1 VTKELPSKEQFSFIP
16 ELGFRISVQPK
27 MMPRIHCLVRIRL
40 VLVLGILSLLL
51 PESLVGYGVLSH
63 EELIDISWNSD
74 IRPALL
80 KRYPDATPEQVKEAH
95 AYAYGGSVIQD
106 LGYYPFGS
114 HDFTN
119 LLHYVRT
126 GSFVAWMLRDAQN
139 INEYAFALG
148 ALSHYAADIWGHP
161 AVNAGVAIEYP
172 ELKKKFGTEVTYEDN
187 PEAHLKTEF
196 SFDVVQV
203 ANQRYISKQFHD
215 FIGFNVSEELLE
227 RAFTHNYGV
236 TVDSLLH
243 WDDLTIE
250 SYRFS
255 VSRVIP
261 EMTQVAL
268 ATREHHIHE
277 KNDRA
282 KKEFL
287 FHLSRAD
294 YEKEFGAKYRKP
306 GIFARILAFF
316 LRLIPKFGH
325 FKALTYKDPTPM
337 TEDLYFRSMN
347 DVVKEYHVLVQ
358 EAEKGDL
365 SFADRNLDTGEST
378 VPGKYDLADKAY
390 AQLVRKLYEQHF
402 ARVTPAL
409 KQNILDFFSGP
420 VKHAVQ
426 KKKDWEKTEIA
437 LIALKDYRA
446 TAESLSVKQRQD
458 SVAGEIKQDSEEGN
472 TQEKTGKRKDAP
484 LHDAKSGNRPGQ
496 PPN

>member
-1 VTKELPSKEQFSFIP
+1 
-16 ELGFRISVQPK
+16 
-27 MMPRIHCLVRIRL
+27 MMPRTQRL
-40 VLVLGILSLLL
+40 MSLRVFLILGVLSLLL
-51 PESLVGYGVLSH
+51 PQSLAGYGVLSH
-63 EELIDISWNSD
+63 EQLIDISWASD
-74 IRPALL
+74 IRPALV
-80 KRYPDATPEQVKEAH
+80 KRFPEATADQLKEAH

-126 GSFVAWMLRDAQN
+126 GSFVAWMLHDARN
-139 INEYAFALG
+139 VNEYAFALG

-161 AVNAGVAIEYP
+161 AVNAGVGIEYP
-172 ELKKKFGTEVTYEDN
+172 KLRKRFGSEVTYEDN

-203 ANQRYISKQFHD
+203 AKRRYISKEFHD
-215 FIGFNVSEELLE
+215 FIGFQVSEELLE
-227 RAFTHNYGV
+227 RAFAHNYGI

-277 KNDRA
+277 KDNKT
-282 KKEFL
+282 KKQFL

-294 YEKEFGAKYRKP
+294 YEKEFGAKYRRP

-316 LRLIPKFGH
+316 LRIIPKFGS
-325 FKALTYKDPTPM
+325 FKALAYKDPTPT

-347 DVVKEYHVLVQ
+347 EVVTHYHALVQ

-365 SFADRNLDTGEST
+365 SFANRNLDTGEAT
-378 VPGKYDLADKAY
+378 QAGKYDLADKAY
-390 AQLVRKLYEQHF
+390 AELARKLKEQNF
-402 ARVTPAL
+402 AAVTPAL
-409 KQNILDFFSGP
+409 KQNILAFFAGP
-420 VKHAVQ
+420 IKRDVE
-426 KKKDWEKTEIA
+426 KKEDWDKTERA
-437 LIALKDYRA
+437 LVALKQFEPGTER
-446 TAESLSVKQRQD
+446 RD
-458 SVAGEIKQDSEEGN
+458 SK
-472 TQEKTGKRKDAP
+472 
-484 LHDAKSGNRPGQ
+484 
-496 PPN
+496 

>member
-1 VTKELPSKEQFSFIP
+1 MLLAV
-16 ELGFRISVQPK
+16 GV
-27 MMPRIHCLVRIRL
+27 
-40 VLVLGILSLLL
+40 LSLLL
-51 PESLVGYGVLSH
+51 PESLAGYGVLSH
-63 EELIDISWNSD
+63 EQLIDISWNAD

-80 KRYPDATPEQVKEAH
+80 KRFPEATPEQLKEAH

-126 GSFVAWMLRDAQN
+126 GSFVAWMLRDSRTV
-139 INEYAFALG
+139 NEYAFALG

-161 AVNAGVAIEYP
+161 AVNSGVAIEYP
-172 ELKKKFGTEVTYEDN
+172 KLRQKFGGEVTYEDN

-203 ANQRYISKQFHD
+203 AKRRYISKEFHD
-215 FIGFNVSEELLE
+215 FIGFQVSEELLE
-227 RAFTHNYGV
+227 RAFAHTYGI

-250 SYRFS
+250 SYRFA

-277 KNDRA
+277 KDNTA
-282 KKEFL
+282 KKQFL

-306 GIFARILAFF
+306 GIFARVLAFF
-316 LRLIPKFGH
+316 LRLIPKFGA
-325 FKALTYKDPTPM
+325 FKALTYRDPTPT

-347 DVVKEYHVLVQ
+347 DVVAHYHGLVQ

-365 SFADRNLDTGEST
+365 SFADRNLDTGDPT
-378 VPGKYDLADKAY
+378 QAGKYDLADKAY
-390 AQLVRKLYEQHF
+390 AQLARKLQEKDF
-402 ARVTPAL
+402 ASVTPAL
-409 KQNILDFFSGP
+409 QQNILAFFAGP
-420 VKHAVQ
+420 IKDAAEKKDERKKTERALLALKEYHALPERLDSKRSDRSVGGKKEKDQDATGDADGRQ
-426 KKKDWEKTEIA
+426 KKGG
-437 LIALKDYRA
+437 LPHA
-446 TAESLSVKQRQD
+446 THEDTRTDQ
-458 SVAGEIKQDSEEGN
+458 
-472 TQEKTGKRKDAP
+472 
-484 LHDAKSGNRPGQ
+484 HY
-496 PPN
+496 

>member
-1 VTKELPSKEQFSFIP
+1 
-16 ELGFRISVQPK
+16 
-27 MMPRIHCLVRIRL
+27 MMPRTQRRMRLRLLLV
-40 VLVLGILSLLL
+40 VGVLSLLL
-51 PESLVGYGVLSH
+51 PESLAGYGVLSH
-63 EELIDISWNSD
+63 EQLIDISWNSD

-80 KRYPDATPEQVKEAH
+80 KRFPTATPDQLKEAH

-114 HDFTN
+114 KNFTN

-126 GSFVAWMLRDAQN
+126 GSFVAWMVHDARDV
-139 INEYAFALG
+139 NEYAFALG

-172 ELKKKFGTEVTYEDN
+172 KLRKKFGSEVTYEDN

-203 ANQRYISKQFHD
+203 AKRRYISKEFHD
-215 FIGFNVSEELLE
+215 FIGFQVSEELLE
-227 RAFTHNYGV
+227 RAFSHNYGI

-250 SYRFS
+250 SYRFA

-277 KNDRA
+277 KDNKA
-282 KKEFL
+282 KKQFL

-294 YEKEFGAKYRKP
+294 YEKEFGAKYRRP
-306 GIFARILAFF
+306 GIFARILSFF
-316 LRLIPKFGH
+316 LRLIPKFGP
-325 FKALTYKDPTPM
+325 FKALAYKDPTPT

-347 DVVKEYHVLVQ
+347 DVVTHYHALVQ

-365 SFADRNLDTGEST
+365 SFADRNLDTGEAT
-378 VPGKYDLADKAY
+378 QAGKYDLADKAY
-390 AQLVRKLYEQHF
+390 AELARRLQEQNF
-402 ARVTPAL
+402 AGVTPAL
-409 KQNILDFFSGP
+409 KQNVLAFFAGP
-420 VKHAVQ
+420 IKQ
-426 KKKDWEKTEIA
+426 NIEKKEDWKKTERA
-437 LIALKDYRA
+437 LLALKQYQA
-446 TAESLSVKQRQD
+446 APEGLD
-458 SVAGEIKQDSEEGN
+458 SDSSDGSPTGIKQQKEQDI
-472 TQEKTGKRKDAP
+472 TREKAAGKHKDAP
-484 LHDAKSGNRPGQ
+484 LRHPTNGDNPADPHH
-496 PPN
+496 